1 MCKTLDV
8 TRQTCG
14 RYVVETCLRPD
25 GAVFLRTPEI
35 FPVNAR
41 NWHGPYENMNAAI
54 TDFLD
59 RTAIP
64 KITRKKLSSLRD
76 HGYAGDVGGK
86 EMILHLDRWTG
97 ATTLSDFELVE
108 ESTQT

>member
-1 MCKTLDV
+1 MLLESVSWQRTYISAIRHSILD
-8 TRQTCG
+8 RI
-14 RYVVETCLRPD
+14 LRSPT
-25 GAVFLRTPEI
+25 GQCPQL
-35 FPVNAR
+35 
-41 NWHGPYENMNAAI
+41 HGPYENMEAAV

-64 KITRKKLSSLRD
+64 KITRKKLSALRD
-76 HGYAGDVGGK
+76 HGYAGDIGGK

-108 ESTQT
+108 ESIQT

>member
-35 FPVNAR
+35 GFS
-41 NWHGPYENMNAAI
+41 
-54 TDFLD
+54 
-59 RTAIP
+59 RTF
-64 KITRKKLSSLRD
+64 RD
-76 HGYAGDVGGK
+76 DV
-86 EMILHLDRWTG
+86 
-97 ATTLSDFELVE
+97 F
-108 ESTQT
+108 